1 MRKARAGFTLLE
13 VVVALAILGTSMFV
27 LLQTH
32 LNALSA
38 RDRQQ
43 TKVTMNHLIVQAL
56 GRAELEIAT
65 GTLSGSDDFGD
76 RWDGYSYEFDA
87 QYFGESYPNLYEIT
101 VRITTP
107 DDAVDAYVT
116 TQLFYFRS
124 QI

>member
-1 MRKARAGFTLLE
+1 MRKARTGFTLLE
-13 VVVALAILGTSMFV
+13 VVVALAILGISMFV

-56 GRAELEIAT
+56 GHAELEIAT
-65 GTLSGSDDFGD
+65 GTLSGGDDFGD

-101 VRITTP
+101 VRIATP